1 MSQPI
6 SFDKDFLD
14 IIIQVLLVV
23 IPILITW
30 FIRTYVKGTKSE
42 RDIAAIV
49 SLANT
54 AIDFVEN
61 LDNRGDLD
69 LPPDMSKGAAKL
81 AAAGAWLEEEL
92 KRAGIKMSDE
102 DAQRWIAAEFQKR
115 VGNVNMVSTIAQLA
129 KEAIDFIMR
138 LEQQGSI
145 TLSDAGVRITYLSGL
160 AADWIVAEMAKLG
173 GSISREDA
181 LIWARAELAKRI
193 EASVSQLAPSKNTAV
208 ASVQEQL
215 DQLAKL
221 ALGFVTDLRTQGTLR
236 ITGDSME
243 TDLAT
248 AWLLTEAARQGLA
261 VDANQILAS
270 INNATA
276 NKG

>member
-6 SFDKDFLD
+6 SFDKDILD
-14 IIIQVLLVV
+14 VIIQVLLVV

-30 FIRTYVKGTKSE
+30 FVRTYVKGSKSE
-42 RDIAAIV
+42 RDLAAIV
-49 SLANT
+49 RLSNV
-54 AIDFVEN
+54 AIDYVEN

-69 LPPDMSKGAAKL
+69 LPPDISKGAAKL
-81 AAAGAWLEEEL
+81 AFAGAWLEEEL

-102 DAQRWIAAEFQKR
+102 EAQSWIAAEFQKR
-115 VGNVNMVSTIAQLA
+115 VGNVSMVSTIARLA
-129 KEAIDFIMR
+129 KEAIDFILR

-145 TLSDAGVRITYLSGL
+145 TLSDAGGRITYLSGL

-193 EASVSQLAPSKNTAV
+193 EASIERLEPEMETAVQSVEEQLNQLATLAV
-208 ASVQEQL
+208 
-215 DQLAKL
+215 
-221 ALGFVTDLRTQGTLR
+221 GFVTDLQTQGTLR
-236 ITGDSME
+236 VTGEGME

-261 VDANQILAS
+261 INSSQIAAS
-270 INNATA
+270 ITNALQQKT
-276 NKG
+276 

>member
-1 MSQPI
+1 MTQPI
-6 SFDKDFLD
+6 SFDKDVLD

-30 FIRTYVKGTKSE
+30 FIRTYVKGSKSE
-42 RDIAAIV
+42 RDFAAIV
-49 SLANT
+49 SLSNT
-54 AIDFVEN
+54 AIDYVEN
-61 LDNRGDLD
+61 LDKRGDLN
-69 LPPDMSKGAAKL
+69 LPPDVSKGAAKL
-81 AAAGAWLEEEL
+81 AMAGAWLEDEL
-92 KRAGIKMSDE
+92 KRAGVKMSDE

-115 VGNVNMVSTIAQLA
+115 VGNVTMVSTIARLA
-129 KEAIDFIMR
+129 KEAIDFILR

-145 TLSDAGVRITYLSGL
+145 TLSDADGRIAYLSGL

-193 EASVSQLAPSKNTAV
+193 EASISQLALQGDTAV
-208 ASVQEQL
+208 QSVEEQL
-215 DQLAKL
+215 NQLATL
-221 ALGFVTDLRTQGTLR
+221 ALGFVQDLQTQGTLR
-236 ITGDSME
+236 VTGEGME

-248 AWLLTEAARQGLA
+248 AWLLTEAAKQGLA

-270 INNATA
+270 ITNAA
-276 NKG
+276 AHKR